1 MDLAIPA
8 TLTDVDLT
16 SWLAYWDNRLPAM
29 LRTSEIYLASLSN
42 LPHKL
47 AVLKVITI
55 ALFSISVLLIVVYE
69 P

>member
-8 TLTDVDLT
+8 TLIDVDLT

-29 LRTSEIYLASLSN
+29 LRTSETYLASLSN

-47 AVLKVITI
+47 AVLEVITI